1 MSLQKFIHNYASF
14 NAWANSEFA
23 HWLQKVD
30 EQLLYQQLPSSFS
43 SIDST
48 VQHILRVQ
56 KFWTAF
62 ISLKDVSKFDWS
74 VKEKQALTNVM
85 ALKEQS
91 AAMKDEFL
99 NYGEKDLTEEIILD
113 MPWAKNRLS
122 RYEYI
127 VHAINHSTFHRGQII
142 TIARGIGLTENLP
155 STDYNFFNGR

>member
-14 NAWANSEFA
+14 NSWANSEFA
-23 HWLQKVD
+23 DWLQKVD
-30 EQLLYQQLPSSFS
+30 EQLLYQQVPSSFS

-56 KFWTAF
+56 KFWAAF
-62 ISLKDVSKFDWS
+62 ISLKDVSQFDWS
-74 VKEKQALTNVM
+74 VKEKQALMNVTE
-85 ALKEQS
+85 LKWQS

-99 NYGEKDLTEEIILD
+99 NYGENDLTEEITLD

>member
-14 NAWANSEFA
+14 NSWANSEFA
-23 HWLQKVD
+23 DWLQKVD
-30 EQLLYQQLPSSFS
+30 EQLLYQQVPSSFS

-56 KFWTAF
+56 KFWAAF
-62 ISLKDVSKFDWS
+62 ISLKDVSQFDWS
-74 VKEKQALTNVM
+74 VKDRQALMNVTE
-85 ALKEQS
+85 LKGQS

-99 NYGEKDLTEEIILD
+99 NYGENDLTEEITLD